1 MGKIYGVYF
10 SEKSRKWLTTLVIDG
25 VATRIGEFD
34 TWDEA
39 MEYWRKHE
47 EENKRVRPDG
57 AAEAI
62 RRSTEKL
69 RSKGVSF
76 CTRSGKWRAAGR
88 MHGQVASFGYFDTA
102 QEARDA
108 YEKGMG
114 LQPSTGIPDLA
125 VGIAGMT
132 DRYVI
137 TPDGEVWDTTSEERI
152 KVTNGRFRVV
162 DGDKVK
168 LMTISRALIKT
179 FGKNEVEGKLRE
191 EPGS

>member
-10 SEKSRKWLTTLVIDG
+10 SEKSQKWLTTLVIDG
-25 VATRIGEFD
+25 ATTGIGEFD

-39 MEYWRKHE
+39 MEYQREHQEK
-47 EENKRVRPDG
+47 NKRVRPDG
-57 AAEAI
+57 TAG
-62 RRSTEKL
+62 RSTEKL

-76 CTRSGKWRAAGR
+76 CTRSGKWRAAGGIR
-88 MHGQVASFGYFDTA
+88 GQVVSFGYFDTPE
-102 QEARDA
+102 EARAA

-125 VGIAGMT
+125 VRIAGMT

-137 TPDGEVWDTTSEERI
+137 TPDGEVWDTLSEERI

-168 LMTISRALIKT
+168 LMTVSRALIKT
-179 FGKNEVEGKLRE
+179 FGKMEWKLRE
-191 EPGS
+191 ELGA